1 MKAPIHA
8 AMRAVAMTLAMLA
21 SACPSAGARET
32 GGVAVERR
40 DANAGGALE
49 SRQILV
55 TFIDERILRAPSGT
69 PGRYYG
75 GARDYQSSTWARRL
89 SARIAADHGLS
100 LVKEWPMLVL
110 GVHCV
115 VYEVPDAA
123 RLDDV
128 LDGLRKDRRID
139 SAQRMNHFRVMHADP
154 YRPLQKSLTLLDV
167 EAAHRW
173 SMGKGTTIAVI
184 DSGVDRRHPDLM
196 GQLAQDFDFTDS
208 PAAEFDTDVHGTAV
222 AGVIVAGGHNELGII
237 GVAPAAKVLPMKA
250 CWAVRAGAAE
260 AVCNTFTL
268 AQALETAIREGV
280 DVLNLSLS
288 GPADALLE
296 ALLQKAVERDVIVV
310 LAQPATGGEEALA
323 ANMAQVFRV
332 VATGEEGQV
341 RNDYAV
347 RAPGV
352 DVLTTF
358 PGARYDFISGS
369 SFAAAHVS
377 GVVALLRALA
387 PNLPATRIAETLRGS
402 SPGGTAVTVNACQAV
417 ARLRGGGDCAPPR
430 AALVSRSPLP

>member
-1 MKAPIHA
+1 MSAPTRI
-8 AMRAVAMTLAMLA
+8 VMLA
-21 SACPSAGARET
+21 FVMLVVSCPSAAARDT
-32 GGVAVERR
+32 R
-40 DANAGGALE
+40 DDSGISTDADSQSAAE
-49 SRQILV
+49 ARQILV
-55 TFIDERILRAPSGT
+55 TFPDERIWRAPSGT

-75 GARDYQSSTWARRL
+75 GARDYKSSTWARRV
-89 SARIAADHGLS
+89 SARIAEDHALL

-115 VYEVPDAA
+115 VYAVPGAA
-123 RLDDV
+123 RLDEV
-128 LDGLRKDRRID
+128 LIRLRKDSRID
-139 SAQRMNHFRVMHADP
+139 SAQQMNHFRVMSEDP

-173 SMGKGTTIAVI
+173 TMGKGTTIAVI
-184 DSGVDRRHPDLM
+184 DSGVDRQHPDLA

-208 PAAEFDTDVHGTAV
+208 PAAAFDTDVHGTAI
-222 AGVIVAGGHNELGII
+222 AGVIVAGGHNDLGII

-250 CWAVRAGAAE
+250 CWAVQVGGAE

-268 AQALETAIREGV
+268 AQALETAVREGV

-288 GPADALLE
+288 GPSDALLE
-296 ALLQKAVERDVIVV
+296 ALLQKAVERNIIVV
-310 LAQPATGGEEALA
+310 LAQPAIDGDEALA

-332 VATGEEGQV
+332 VATETEGQV
-341 RNDYAV
+341 RHDYAV

-377 GVVALLRALA
+377 GVVALLRSLD
-387 PNLPATRIAETLRGS
+387 PDLPATRIADMLRGPS
-402 SPGGTAVTVNACQAV
+402 AGDTAVTVNACRAV
-417 ARLRGGGDCAPPR
+417 ARLRGAGECGTPSPD
-430 AALVSRSPLP
+430 ALASRFP